1 MNEPHPE
8 TAAPVD
14 AAVPSLLPT
23 PEELAQR
30 SARASRLSTV
40 VISCVLS
47 LCLSAAA
54 LYVYDLKFA
63 QKLLVIDMN
72 AFLNEQRTLLVA
84 GKNGES
90 DRRFDELEAKLN
102 SLPANQV
109 VLLKSVA
116 VRNATEIRP

>member
-1 MNEPHPE
+1 MNEDHPE
-8 TAAPVD
+8 TAPQ
-14 AAVPSLLPT
+14 AVPAVLPT
-23 PEELAQR
+23 PEEPTR
-30 SARASRLSTV
+30 RGGRASRLGTV
-40 VISCVLS
+40 VMSCVLS
-47 LCLSAAA
+47 LCLTAAA

>member
-1 MNEPHPE
+1 MNDDHPE
-8 TAAPVD
+8 TATQ
-14 AAVPSLLPT
+14 AVPAVLPT
-23 PEELAQR
+23 PER
-30 SARASRLSTV
+30 TGRASRLGTIV
-40 VISCVLS
+40 MACALS
-47 LCLSAAA
+47 LGLTAAA

-84 GKNGES
+84 GKTDES
-90 DRRFDELEAKLN
+90 ERRFDELETKLN

-116 VRNATEIRP
+116 VRNADELKP